1 VFYWHDGSLI
11 VENYRSGI
19 RACLSPDAI
28 PLLDLFGDWRN
39 PADAVRRLPDYSP
52 SSIARGIAALV
63 RNGLLE
69 VDVGGRA
76 NRRQDE
82 PWDSWD
88 PAAGLLHFST
98 KNVRYIGANRAAD
111 NLRARAAVTTMPSL
125 TKRYRGARRVA
136 LPPPRLDGEFPRTL
150 LERRT
155 WRRFSS
161 TPISADA
168 LSTLL
173 ALSCAV
179 EYWLPVKGIGRLP
192 FTSYPSG
199 GAQHPLEVYVLARHV
214 AGLAPGLYHY
224 AAAAHRL
231 ELIRKGASARQ
242 IVRYLPTQQWY
253 GSASALL
260 IITAVFART
269 QWKYRF
275 ARGYRAVLAEAGH
288 LCQNVCLTATWLGL
302 APFCTMALA
311 DSLIERDLGVDGVTE
326 SVVYAAGVGTRPRG
340 VSWAPWPE
348 PHPVRRIPGPLGRA

>member
-1 VFYWHDGSLI
+1 M
-11 VENYRSGI
+11 
-19 RACLSPDAI
+19 
-28 PLLDLFGDWRN
+28 LDLFGGWRS
-39 PADAVRRLPDYSP
+39 PADLVRLLPNYSP
-52 SSIARGIAALV
+52 ASLAHGAAALV
-63 RNGLLE
+63 RHGLLE
-69 VDVGGRA
+69 AQVGGQP
-76 NRRQDE
+76 NEPDDE
-82 PWDSWD
+82 LWDSWD

-98 KNVRYIGANRAAD
+98 KDLRYVGADQAAD
-111 NLRARAAVTTMPSL
+111 HLRARAAVTAMPSL

-136 LPPPRLDGEFPRTL
+136 LPAPRLDGEFPRTL

-161 TPISADA
+161 RPMSLDK

-173 ALSCAV
+173 GLSSAV
-179 EYWLPVKGIGRLP
+179 EYWLPVKGIGRMP

-199 GAQHPLEVYVLARHV
+199 GAQHPLEVYVLARRV

-224 AAAAHRL
+224 AADAHRL

-242 IVRYLPTQQWY
+242 IVRYLPTQRWY
-253 GSASALL
+253 GSASALFL
-260 IITAVFART
+260 ITAVFSRT

-311 DSLIERDLGVDGVTE
+311 DSAIERDLRVDGVTE

-340 VSWAPWPE
+340 ASWAPWPA
-348 PHPVRRIPGPLGRA
+348 PHRVRRIPGPLGRM